1 MTTAMEREKKKRE
14 RTSCINS
21 GYNQETNSAQF
32 RLRQCYVII

>member
-1 MTTAMEREKKKRE
+1 MTTAMEREKKRE